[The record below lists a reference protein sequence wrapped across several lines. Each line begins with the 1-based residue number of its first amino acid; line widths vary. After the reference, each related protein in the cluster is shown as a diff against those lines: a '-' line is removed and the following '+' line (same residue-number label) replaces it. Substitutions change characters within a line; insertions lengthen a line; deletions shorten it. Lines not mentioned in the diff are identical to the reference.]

1 VSAKLFPFFGKSF
14 NQTFIHNIRA
24 KVWQFKN
31 VSITFDK
38 STGRQAGHLLKSV
51 RYALRL
57 LTSVNDTRKNG
68 QNKENKNIYFQQKFQ
83 SVNSF

>member
-1 VSAKLFPFFGKSF
+1 LESHSIKRLF
-14 NQTFIHNIRA
+14 
-24 KVWQFKN
+24 
-31 VSITFDK
+31 ITLEQKCGSLKMFQLHL
-38 STGRQAGHLLKSV
+38 TRVQAGRQAGHLLKSV